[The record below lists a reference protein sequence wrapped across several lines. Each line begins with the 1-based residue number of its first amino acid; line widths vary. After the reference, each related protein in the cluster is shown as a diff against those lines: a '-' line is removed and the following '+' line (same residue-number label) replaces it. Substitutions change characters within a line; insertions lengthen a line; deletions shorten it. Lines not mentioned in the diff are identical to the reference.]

1 MEHPIQHISKDM
13 VHRQEMD
20 MLLAKAT
27 PERRAIGEKLL
38 SKSWFQN
45 TDLALQKTL
54 LTLPAKGIEN
64 HNGFLADLADRPDE
78 IANIKVERMVE
89 LPRGSFALVPKFEVS
104 KKDNPS
110 MRYTYEYVSWRNG
123 PMTGE
128 KGVVFVENGGKTTHF
143 IVLRGEKFATGKPSW
158 DSIGGFSDIGVV
170 DGVHSLDERT
180 VKEIQEEL
188 GVPDIVVKRKVSL
201 GNINT
206 DVGMTNN
213 NPGIFAAFIDG
224 RHASK
229 ISSKPL
235 NGDIREL
242 QTGAV
247 VFPIEQLPN
256 VVMTNSDSYFL
267 STIARA
273 WAKGIIAPP
282 GGIAGKNVG
291 FSPN

>member
-1 MEHPIQHISKDM
+1 MEHPIQQISKDM
-13 VHRQEMD
+13 MRRQELD

-27 PERRAIGEKLL
+27 PERRAIGEKLIA
-38 SKSWFQN
+38 KSWFQN
-45 TDLALQKTL
+45 TDPDLQKTL
-54 LTLPAKGIEN
+54 LTLPSKGIEN
-64 HNGFLADLADRPDE
+64 HNGFLEDLANRPED
-78 IANIKVERMVE
+78 ISNVHVERMVD

-158 DSIGGFSDIGVV
+158 DAIGGFSDIGA
-170 DGVHSLDERT
+170 DGVNSLDERT

-213 NPGIFAAFIDG
+213 TPGIFAAFIDG
-224 RHASK
+224 THASK
-229 ISSKPL
+229 ISAKPL

-247 VFPIEQLPN
+247 VFPIDQLPN
-256 VVMTNSDSYFL
+256 VVMTNTDSFFL

-282 GGIAGKNVG
+282 SGLVGKNVG
-291 FSPN
+291 FSLN